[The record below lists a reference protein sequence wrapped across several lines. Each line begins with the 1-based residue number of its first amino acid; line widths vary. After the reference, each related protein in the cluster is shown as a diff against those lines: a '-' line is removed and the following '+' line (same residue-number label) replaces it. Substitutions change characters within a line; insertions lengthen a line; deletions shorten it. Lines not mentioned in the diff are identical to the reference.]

1 MFDRLKNLLK
11 PDDDSDPEPRLE
23 VVLHDLDTAIDSVKE
38 QDQKIAFQ
46 EAELLKKLQGYF
58 QQHKDKIDRAKSA
71 LKSGD
76 ELNAENL
83 YKESEI
89 LNKQIIQ
96 YKKIVQDIQQTR
108 QKLLAQENHFHFTKD
123 QLLAKKSLGVANVD
137 ASQLKADLSEQLMI
151 LNESDELSKFDD
163 LILEATSK
171 SEAIDEIRGGEDSI
185 DAYMEQTQQ
194 SSLENLEE
202 LVNEEKTQKL
212 RASQQNQQVLIEQ
225 VFGKLTP
232 SEDPEVKENKR
243 TLLEKLKYHSNTDDG
258 REQTVSEFFSGQ
270 DQKPDSTDQEDRI
283 KNFFTEEDNQAKE
296 SSKQA
301 AINQFF
307 TRKP

>member
-1 MFDRLKNLLK
+1 MFERLKNLLK

-23 VVLHDLDTAIDSVKE
+23 VILQDLDSAINSVKE
-38 QDQKIAFQ
+38 QDQKIAQQ
-46 EAELLKKLQGYF
+46 ETELLKKLQHYF

-76 ELNAENL
+76 ELNAENF

-89 LNKQIIQ
+89 LNDQIIQ
-96 YKKIVQDIQQTR
+96 YKKIVQDIQKTR

-123 QLLAKKSLGVANVD
+123 QLLAKKSLGEANVD

-151 LNESDELSKFDD
+151 LNESDELSKFDQ

-171 SEAIDEIRGGEDSI
+171 SEAIDEIRGGEASI
-185 DAYMEQTQQ
+185 DAFIDATQQ

-202 LVNEEKTQKL
+202 LVNEEKNQKL
-212 RASQQNQQVLIEQ
+212 RASQQNQQILIEQ

-232 SEDPEVKENKR
+232 SEDTELKEKKR

-258 REQTVSEFFSGQ
+258 GEQTVSDFFSDQ
-270 DQKPDSTDQEDRI
+270 DQKPDSTDRDDRI
-283 KNFFTEEDNQAKE
+283 KNFFSEDDQAKE
-296 SSKQA
+296 NSKEA
-301 AINQFF
+301 VINQFF

>member
-1 MFDRLKNLLK
+1 MLERLKKLLK
-11 PDDDSDPEPRLE
+11 TDADSDPEPRLE
-23 VVLHDLDTAIDSVKE
+23 VVIQDLESAIASVKE
-38 QDQKIAFQ
+38 QNRNIAHQ
-46 EAELLKKLQGYF
+46 EAELLKKLQDYSKR
-58 QQHKDKIDRAKSA
+58 HKDKIESAKSA

-76 ELNAENL
+76 ELIAENL
-83 YKESEI
+83 YQESEI
-89 LNKQIIQ
+89 LYKQITQ
-96 YKKIVQDIQQTR
+96 YKKIIKNIQQTR
-108 QKLLAQENHFHFTKD
+108 QKLLTQENHFHFTKD
-123 QLLAKKSLGVANVD
+123 QLLAKKSLGEANVD

-151 LNESDELSKFDD
+151 LDESDELSKFDQ

-185 DAYMEQTQQ
+185 DNFMEAAQQ

-202 LVNEEKTQKL
+202 LINEEKTQKL

-232 SEDPEVKENKR
+232 SEDPELKEKKR
-243 TLLEKLKYHSNTDDG
+243 TLLEKLKYHSSTDDG

-270 DQKPDSTDQEDRI
+270 DQKPDSTDQEDRV
-283 KNFFTEEDNQAKE
+283 KNFFSEEDNQAKE
-296 SSKQA
+296 GSKEA

-307 TRKP
+307 NRKP

>member
-1 MFDRLKNLLK
+1 MLERLLKLLKNNGE
-11 PDDDSDPEPRLE
+11 SNSEPRLE
-23 VVLHDLDTAIDSVKE
+23 VVLQDLETAIASVKE
-38 QDQKIAFQ
+38 QSQKIAHQ
-46 EAELLKKLQGYF
+46 ESELLTKLQDYS
-58 QQHKDKIDRAKSA
+58 QQHQGKIECAKAA

-89 LNKQIIQ
+89 LYSQIVQ
-96 YKKIVQDIQQTR
+96 YKRVIKDLQQTR
-108 QKLLAQENHFHFTKD
+108 QKLLSQENHFHLTKD
-123 QLLAKKSLGVANVD
+123 QLKAKKSLGEANVD

-151 LNESDELSKFDD
+151 LDESDELSKFDE

-171 SEAIDEIRGGEDSI
+171 SEAIEEIRGGEDSI
-185 DAYMEQTQQ
+185 DAYMEASQQ
-194 SSLENLEE
+194 ASIETLEE
-202 LVNEEKTQKL
+202 LINEEKTQKL

-232 SEDPEVKENKR
+232 SEDPDLKEKKR
-243 TLLEKLKYHSNTDDG
+243 TLLEKLKYHTNTDDV
-258 REQTVSEFFSGQ
+258 REQTVSDFFSGQ

-283 KNFFTEEDNQAKE
+283 KNFFEKEDNQAKE
-296 SSKQA
+296 SRKQA

-307 TRKP
+307 NRKP